1 MIQLSPRFLFGL
13 FVLGVAFLL
22 LPDRVA
28 DFLGFTSIRTQY
40 RGFVG
45 IGTLAALIFCA
56 VQLFPLAV
64 KSIGGGRARNQT
76 LASLDSLSVEERLL
90 LAYCFF
96 RGQKTVTLSFVDGVA
111 RGVSQR
117 GFLLLLK
124 GRAVFSNG
132 PLPSRTMCGI
142 ICVRTKGGFWQQY
155 AFNTAAS
162 CLLQQLDEHISR
174 HRRW

>member
-1 MIQLSPRFLFGL
+1 MSAWPDWLKVIQLSPRFLFGL
-13 FVLGVAFLL
+13 FVLGVMFLL
-22 LPDRVA
+22 LPDCAA

-64 KSIGGGRARNQT
+64 KSIRRRQARNQT

-96 RGQKTVTLSFVDGVA
+96 RGQKTVTLRFVDGVA
-111 RGVSQR
+111 RALVAKG
-117 GFLLLLK
+117 LL
-124 GRAVFSNG
+124 V
-132 PLPSRTMCGI
+132 
-142 ICVRTKGGFWQQY
+142 
-155 AFNTAAS
+155 AATGAGS
-162 CLLQQLDEHISR
+162 ILEWPFTHAAR
-174 HRRW
+174 